1 MNAWKRL
8 DERLSAGKGRTL
20 WQFVKF
26 NLVSLT
32 VTIVQL
38 LLANLLPLA
47 FDRVVSPLPPL
58 LRGIFSAEA
67 LFPDGSKY
75 VVNGVV
81 TWGYVLP
88 FLLANGLANIYGY
101 FINMKTTFRG
111 KGTRA
116 GFAVYLVILFA
127 LILFATW
134 MQGEI
139 VAAMASSRIAPLSR
153 TLASFGAGVVQTA
166 VLFPLEKLVLFRP
179 APEQQKGN
187 KMNEKLFDYIAVC
200 PTAFHTCAH
209 SADML
214 RESGYTELCEA
225 RHWEII
231 PGGKYF
237 VTRNGSSLI
246 AFRVPAGEIAGFM
259 MTAAHGDSPAF
270 KIKENAEL
278 SDGNYLRLS
287 VEKYGGML
295 CAPWLDR
302 PLSVAGRVLVS
313 EGDKLSVKLVDL
325 KDPCAIIPNVAI
337 HMNRNANDGMSY
349 NAAVDMLPVWMSSEK
364 GSFRAAVAKAAGVAE
379 DAIVTGDLFL
389 YDPQKGVTLGEYIS
403 APRLDDLQCAFS
415 SLTAFLAAGESRS
428 IPVCCIFDNE
438 EVGSE
443 TKQGAASTF
452 LYDTLTRLCAA
463 LGMDG
468 SEYRRLVAGSFLVS
482 CDNAH
487 AVHPN
492 HGEFADRN
500 HTVRMNGGVVI
511 KYNANQRYTSD
522 AVSAGIFRRICESA
536 GVPVQYYANR
546 ADMPGGSTLGNISNT
561 QVSLNAVDI
570 GLAQLAMH
578 SPFETAGA
586 ADTVSLV
593 KALTAFFEHSLVAER
608 DGVYRFL

>member
-1 MNAWKRL
+1 MKNESAKKLL
-8 DERLSAGKGRTL
+8 DFMKKSPTRYQVVANFEAMLNEKG
-20 WQFVKF
+20 
-26 NLVSLT
+26 
-32 VTIVQL
+32 
-38 LLANLLPLA
+38 
-47 FDRVVSPLPPL
+47 
-58 LRGIFSAEA
+58 
-67 LFPDGSKY
+67 Y
-75 VVNGVV
+75 
-81 TWGYVLP
+81 
-88 FLLANGLANIYGY
+88 
-101 FINMKTTFRG
+101 
-111 KGTRA
+111 
-116 GFAVYLVILFA
+116 
-127 LILFATW
+127 
-134 MQGEI
+134 
-139 VAAMASSRIAPLSR
+139 
-153 TLASFGAGVVQTA
+153 
-166 VLFPLEKLVLFRP
+166 EKL
-179 APEQQKGN
+179 
-187 KMNEKLFDYIAVC
+187 
-200 PTAFHTCAH
+200 
-209 SADML
+209 
-214 RESGYTELCEA
+214 YTEKPWRLE
-225 RHWEII
+225 R
-231 PGGKYF
+231 GGKYY
-237 VTRNGSSLI
+237 VSPNGSSI
-246 AFRVPAGEIAGFM
+246 MAFRIPAEPTAGFM
-259 MTAAHGDSPAF
+259 LSAAHSDSPTF
-270 KIKENAEL
+270 KIKDNP
-278 SDGNYLRLS
+278 
-287 VEKYGGML
+287 EKAGAHYVQLTTERYGGALMST
-295 CAPWLDR
+295 WFDR
-302 PLSVAGRVLVS
+302 PLSVAGRVLVRG
-313 EGDKLSVKLVDL
+313 ENGRIATKLVNVDRDL
-325 KDPCAIIPNVAI
+325 LIIPNVAI

-415 SLTAFLAAGESRS
+415 SLTAFLSAGESRS

-500 HTVRMNGGVVI
+500 HTARMNGGVVI

-586 ADTVSLV
+586 ADTASLV